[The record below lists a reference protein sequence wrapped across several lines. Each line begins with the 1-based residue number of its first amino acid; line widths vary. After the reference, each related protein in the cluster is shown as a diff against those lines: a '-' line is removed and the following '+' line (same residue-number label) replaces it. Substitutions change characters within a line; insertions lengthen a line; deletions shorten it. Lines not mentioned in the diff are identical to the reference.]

1 MNFRIFI
8 CYSQSDFF
16 ETGNKIR
23 SYLSD
28 LFPDA
33 HVYIDQIKSK
43 GQKWKIENERELRT
57 SDLVIAIMTPGAL
70 QSEAV
75 EREIKIAQ
83 ETKKI
88 ILPCKDKTT
97 NLEWEDLPFGLGE
110 IEGIKFENEEK
121 LQRELF
127 SEIKKIRIEFS
138 KSTLESKK
146 ERKNSIFVQV
156 DKASYSEGEIILV
169 TGEVVQLLGGY
180 ALSLTVI
187 APNGNLVAIDQ
198 FTVGADKKFSATI
211 SAGGALMK
219 TKGTYTVTVQYG
231 GNKNNSATTSFEFGK
246 SEKEPKRHFVA
257 LVVNSSTPESQ
268 FCIPEILKIKV
279 GDIVKWINGDSGI
292 HTITSGSVDD
302 FSPSPSGVFDSG
314 IMMPN
319 SSYEVTFKEKS
330 THNYYCMLH
339 PWKEC
344 TIIVD

>member
-1 MNFRIFI
+1 MSFRIFI

-23 SYLSD
+23 NYLSD

-43 GQKWKIENERELRT
+43 GQKWKLENEKELRT
-57 SDLVIAIMTPGAL
+57 SNLVIAIMTPAAL

-83 ETKKI
+83 ETEKI

-146 ERKNSIFVQV
+146 GIQKSIFVEV
-156 DKASYSEGEIILV
+156 DKASYSEGEIMLV
-169 TGEVVQLLGGY
+169 TGEVQDLYGIPV
-180 ALSLTVI
+180 SMIVK
-187 APNGNLVAIDQ
+187 APNGNLVSIAQID
-198 FTVGADKKFSATI
+198 VGADKKFSTEIA
-211 SAGGALMK
+211 AGGALMK
-219 TKGTYTVTVQYG
+219 VEGTYTITVQYG
-231 GNKNNSATTSFEFGK
+231 NVNRTAEVSFKFGK
-246 SEKEPKRHFVA
+246 PKKETKKYIVKLA
-257 LVVNSSTPESQ
+257 LNSSTPGSQ

-279 GDIVKWINGDSGI
+279 GDSVKWINEDVAK
-292 HTITSGSVDD
+292 HTISSGSVKNGL
-302 FSPSPSGVFDSG
+302 SGVFDSG
-314 IMMPN
+314 IIMSN
-319 SSYEVTFKEKS
+319 SSYEVTFKEKG
-330 THNYYCMLH
+330 THDYFCLIH
-339 PWKEC
+339 PWKKC